1 VASDAI
7 PADRGRNAQ
16 KLSPALAQPLPLA
29 DELASVKTDL
39 VALEAMTPGLNQSV
53 FFYDLETS
61 NYIDLNGSDTVA
73 AASTIKVPILIAFLQ
88 AVDAGTVQLDQALT
102 LREDMIASGS
112 GDMQFDEAGT
122 QYTALEVATEM
133 IVNSD
138 NTATNLMITLLG
150 GTEALNQ
157 QFRDWGLESTVLR
170 NLLPDLDGTNTTSSR
185 DLVRAIAL
193 VDQGELLSLR
203 SRDRLFGIMQRT
215 FNRTLIPDGLLDE
228 SALTYNKTG
237 DIGTSLGDVALV
249 DVVNGKRYLV
259 SVLVERPFNDGR
271 ASELIRRVSGR
282 LYEEMSQPVNP
293 IGGRVPDPATAP
305 ESPQA
310 DEAPISP
317 DAVVP
322 LETEPETYIAPD
334 SQPLS
339 DDLEV
344 PPG

>member
-1 VASDAI
+1 
-7 PADRGRNAQ
+7 
-16 KLSPALAQPLPLA
+16 
-29 DELASVKTDL
+29 
-39 VALEAMTPGLNQSV
+39 
-53 FFYDLETS
+53 
-61 NYIDLNGSDTVA
+61 
-73 AASTIKVPILIAFLQ
+73 
-88 AVDAGTVQLDQALT
+88 
-102 LREDMIASGS
+102 
-112 GDMQFDEAGT
+112 
-122 QYTALEVATEM
+122 M
-133 IVNSD
+133 IVSSD
-138 NTATNLMITLLG
+138 NTATNLMISLLG

-203 SRDRLFGIMQRT
+203 SRDRLFNIMQRT
-215 FNRTLIPDGLLDE
+215 INRALIPDGLGDD
-228 SALTYNKTG
+228 SAIAYNKTG

-249 DVVNGKRYLV
+249 DVFNGKRYLV
-259 SVLVERPFNDGR
+259 SILVERPFNDGR

-282 LYEEMSQPVNP
+282 LYEEMSQPTNP
-293 IGGRVPDPATAP
+293 IGGRTPSSAAP
-305 ESPQA
+305 EGSPSS
-310 DEAPISP
+310 DEAPTTP
-317 DAVVP
+317 DTVVP